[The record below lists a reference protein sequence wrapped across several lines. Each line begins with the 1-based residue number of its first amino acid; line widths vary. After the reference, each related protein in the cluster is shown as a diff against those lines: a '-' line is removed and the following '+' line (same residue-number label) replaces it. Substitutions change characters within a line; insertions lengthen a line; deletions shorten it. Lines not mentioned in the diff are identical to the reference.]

1 MPQPLV
7 NPRTPLPMS
16 APRATTPRTARSA
29 LPTVFCIFCPFRV
42 KLFHR
47 RIPRPNGYMV
57 PGCTPA
63 TYHRSTRDPDWGR
76 VQMPRLLAAIAHPR
90 VQTQVSPSVASP
102 SLAAPGHATKHRA
115 FCALA
120 PPTAKDTRSRRCSFS
135 VGCWSQL
142 GTGPARRECQSTARR
157 ALASCEMELPS
168 VPQPAASGLR
178 HPVVTADY
186 NNRTGRMRGA
196 LLAH

>member
-1 MPQPLV
+1 MPVRLYNGQYPLAPVTAATAATTSSTMPQPLV

-47 RIPRPNGYMV
+47 RTPRPNGYMV

-90 VQTQVSPSVASP
+90 VQTHVSPSVASP
-102 SLAAPGHATKHRA
+102 SLAAPWHATKHRA

-142 GTGPARRECQSTARR
+142 GRS
-157 ALASCEMELPS
+157 S
-168 VPQPAASGLR
+168 PQPVSIYAQ
-178 HPVVTADY
+178 
-186 NNRTGRMRGA
+186 
-196 LLAH
+196 LAP